1 MEQKILIADDSLT
14 IQKVI
19 KITLANEPFE
29 LHDCAQATNL
39 IENVKSLNPAMV
51 LLDFNL
57 SENKTGYDLCREI
70 KAINPQIQVL
80 MLFGTFDTI
89 DEALLTDCG
98 CSYHIVKPFDGT
110 KFINLCR
117 AMAAEF
123 ENNSSS
129 ELDQDADFSLEEH
142 SEEEIPEEIEI
153 EDSTSDEDEW
163 VVNQPAYEEAPIEEA
178 PGEKFQNLLEQ
189 GVEDWGMEVPS
200 IIGKEETS
208 SSIEIPEVI
217 ASTELGEDSALPS
230 SSDLEYPEI
239 SAKSTESQE
248 PKSKLIPLEELNIGD
263 EINFASSDEVNV
275 IEGGTDT
282 DEAVKNLENQ
292 IRDEIDEEQD
302 LWAADIV
309 EPADKEEPAKTQSFT
324 TAADSFD
331 SIELEDLP
339 QVKPHKLS
347 EVVDHFQEST
357 PSDFPADVMDE
368 PAINSIDLEELSQ
381 NIRNELEKELT
392 EKLSP
397 LVEKFVKDYCRNQI
411 EKVAWEVIPD
421 LAENLIKKEIQKIS
435 DSLMDQ

>member
-70 KAINPQIQVL
+70 KAVNPQIQVL

-89 DEALLTDCG
+89 DEALLADCG

-117 AMAAEF
+117 AMATDF
-123 ENNSSS
+123 ENTSDS
-129 ELDQDADFSLEEH
+129 ELESEADFSLEDNVETI
-142 SEEEIPEEIEI
+142 EEEIPEEIQV
-153 EDSTSDEDEW
+153 EDNSADEDEW
-163 VVNQPAYEEAPIEEA
+163 VVNQPAYEEAVVEHEPKT
-178 PGEKFQNLLEQ
+178 PTQNLLEQ
-189 GVEDWGMEVPS
+189 GVEDWGMEVPA
-200 IIGKEETS
+200 IIGSENVST
-208 SSIEIPEVI
+208 SIEIPDVITSSEV
-217 ASTELGEDSALPS
+217 EEDSTLPS
-230 SSDLEYPEI
+230 SADLEYPQMETR
-239 SAKSTESQE
+239 TEEVQE

-263 EINFASSDEVNV
+263 EINFANDDEVKI

-292 IRDEIDEEQD
+292 IRDEVQEDED

-309 EPADKEEPAKTQSFT
+309 EPIDSESEGTQSGSSELET
-324 TAADSFD
+324 SV
-331 SIELEDLP
+331 ELEDLP
-339 QVKPHKLS
+339 QVEPHKLS
-347 EVVDHFQEST
+347 AVLEQEST
-357 PSDFPADVMDE
+357 PSDFPADVMSE
-368 PAINSIDLEELSQ
+368 PAIDVEEMTQ
-381 NIRNELEKELT
+381 NIREELEKELT
-392 EKLSP
+392 DKLSP

-421 LAENLIKKEIQKIS
+421 LAENIIKKEIQKIS